1 MYLTEMLGLP
11 IIEDDSSSE
20 SSDSDCFIIPR
31 SSFTGKELVLF
42 NSDMSGPPIVEM
54 LTTSKYHSLDSIQ
67 ILRGAV
73 QFSGSGKESDVIIEP
88 VGVDELVTAVN
99 TSPPHYFF
107 MYGVVVQSFNL
118 WFPLTSFEISLF
130 RILNIAPIQLHP
142 NSWGFIKAFEIVC
155 LALGVSPS
163 PGVFFSFYYIK
174 SFSADRL
181 VSLCSQS
188 NRSLFSLYANNFKN
202 YQDSFYRV
210 RGGPSCPDVMYDG
223 DTPLFPFYWSNNPR
237 FLKGANCACL
247 SSFEMETVGFLNS
260 FKILST
266 KEVVNLE
273 SDIKDVL
280 GYLSKYRFCFD
291 VYIALQYLFWRL
303 LTFMFF
309 VVGKMKT
316 ISDAEFA
323 SYLLRAKEKRD
334 NPDAVVPPLSQVVVC
349 WVCRG

>member
-11 IIEDDSSSE
+11 IVEDDSSSE

-163 PGVFFSFYYIK
+163 PGVFFSF
-174 SFSADRL
+174 
-181 VSLCSQS
+181 
-188 NRSLFSLYANNFKN
+188 
-202 YQDSFYRV
+202 
-210 RGGPSCPDVMYDG
+210 
-223 DTPLFPFYWSNNPR
+223 
-237 FLKGANCACL
+237 
-247 SSFEMETVGFLNS
+247 
-260 FKILST
+260 
-266 KEVVNLE
+266 
-273 SDIKDVL
+273 
-280 GYLSKYRFCFD
+280 
-291 VYIALQYLFWRL
+291 
-303 LTFMFF
+303 
-309 VVGKMKT
+309 
-316 ISDAEFA
+316 
-323 SYLLRAKEKRD
+323 
-334 NPDAVVPPLSQVVVC
+334 
-349 WVCRG
+349 